1 MAEQALVDQYN
12 AVAADVLAMEA
23 EQSQINAELDL
34 MLQEAESLQ
43 KQADEKKA
51 ARVPLRQRREALS
64 KQIGDKRNLLSSLG
78 VKQQIVTDQQAT
90 AKAREEADRTLADVQ
105 AKAKAHEE
113 EMAAKRKEIDDEL
126 ARLKAAIEQAEKPK
140 E

>member
-1 MAEQALVDQYN
+1 MAEQSLIDQYN
-12 AVAADVLAMEA
+12 ATAADVVAMEG
-23 EQSQINAELDL
+23 ERDRINAELDV

-51 ARVPLRQRREALS
+51 ARVPLRVRREALS
-64 KQIGDKRNLLSSLG
+64 KQIEDKRNLLSSLG
-78 VKQQIVTDQQAT
+78 VKQQILNDQQAT
-90 AKAREEADRTLADVQ
+90 AKAREDAEKAFADLQ
-105 AKAKAHEE
+105 AKQKVHDD

-126 ARLKAAIEQAEKPK
+126 AKLKAAREEAEKPK